1 MRIIFVCTGN
11 ICRSPMAHHYLEK
24 RLDKRDLGKQIIV
37 ESAGTHAYTGSKA
50 TEYAIKV
57 MKKYDV
63 DMTRHRATK
72 IENIDIN
79 NVDYVFCMTE
89 NHKKY
94 LENLYP
100 QLKDKTFTLKE
111 FIGEKENIDIQD
123 PWGCDENTYEKTA
136 KEIVEIVDEQIN
148 KILEG

>member
-1 MRIIFVCTGN
+1 
-11 ICRSPMAHHYLEK
+11 
-24 RLDKRDLGKQIIV
+24 
-37 ESAGTHAYTGSKA
+37 
-50 TEYAIKV
+50 
-57 MKKYDV
+57 
-63 DMTRHRATK
+63 ATK